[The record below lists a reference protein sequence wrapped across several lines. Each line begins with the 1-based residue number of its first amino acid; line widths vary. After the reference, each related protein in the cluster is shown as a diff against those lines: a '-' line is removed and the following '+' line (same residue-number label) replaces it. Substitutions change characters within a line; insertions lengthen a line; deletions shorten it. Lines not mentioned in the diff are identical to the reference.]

1 MRYFSLKKSFI
12 LLFLS
17 AALSAILSATFLGG
31 CSSYYSSSGLTDAEE
46 DYLTE
51 IDLLDN
57 NEDVLFFS
65 SGLGIKQEGNF
76 FTDKRV
82 ATYWIEPERPHR
94 EKRVSADYSEIA
106 DISIAY
112 SSNSLY
118 AHKITVT
125 RIDGSQFPVYIGF
138 RRAIAQDFFE
148 ALIKQWQQEQWQQEK
163 Q

>member
-12 LLFLS
+12 LFL
-17 AALSAILSATFLGG
+17 LSATLLVG
-31 CSSYYSSSGLTDAEE
+31 CSSYYSSSGLTEADEA
-46 DYLTE
+46 YLTD

-82 ATYWIEPERPHR
+82 ATYWIDPERPHK

-106 DISIAY
+106 DISIVY

-125 RIDGSQFPVYIGF
+125 RTDGSQFPVYIGF
-138 RRAIAQDFFE
+138 KEAIAQEFFN
-148 ALIKQWQQEQWQQEK
+148 ALVKQWEQEK
-163 Q
+163 RP